1 VVLVNDGTGAVSDG
15 CQSPFVNAAAVAG
28 KFAII
33 DRGTCTFAIKVK
45 NAQLNGAI
53 GVIIANNQGG
63 TAIVNM
69 SGADP
74 RSSSVALGEPE

>member
-1 VVLVNDGTGAVSDG
+1 VVLVNDGDGSASDG

-33 DRGTCTFAIKVK
+33 DRGSCNFTVKVK

-69 SGADP
+69 AGADP
-74 RSSSVALGEPE
+74 TIVIRRSR